1 MDKGRKFTAVTDNLN
16 KHLQKAMTTFSHNVA
31 WTDINNWLQSVEVY
45 IRENP
50 SPYIGDKITLSKRL
64 SQCLN
69 PALPVKVHELA
80 LRIHEQM
87 FSNMRNA
94 V

>member
-1 MDKGRKFTAVTDNLN
+1 VTDNIN
-16 KHLQKAMTTFSHNVA
+16 KQLQKAMASFANNAA
-31 WTDINNWLQSVEVY
+31 WTDINNWLQRIEDI

-80 LRIHEQM
+80 LRIH
-87 FSNMRNA
+87 
-94 V
+94 